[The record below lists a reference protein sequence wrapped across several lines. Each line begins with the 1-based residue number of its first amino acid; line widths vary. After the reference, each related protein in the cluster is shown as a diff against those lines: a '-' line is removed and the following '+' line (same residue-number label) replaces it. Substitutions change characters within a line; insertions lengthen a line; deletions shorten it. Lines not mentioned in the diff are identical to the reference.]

1 MLRYSRN
8 LCVYPNVYIMD
19 QFGSQIR
26 HFNPVAVNKT
36 EVTIYCIAPKG
47 ESAEARKA
55 RIRQYEDFF
64 NASGMATPDDL
75 EEFRSCQ
82 KTYLATAAPWNDMS
96 RGAAHWID
104 GPDDEAKTLGL
115 DPVSS
120 GVRTE
125 DEGLF
130 IVQHG
135 YWKKALRRGLEIEAA
150 QEAEDSAGADGQ
162 ALVSS

>member
-8 LCVYPNVYIMD
+8 LCLYPNVYIMD

-26 HFNPVAVNKT
+26 HFNPVAVDKT

-47 ESAEARKA
+47 ESAGARKA

-96 RGAAHWID
+96 RGAEHWIE
-104 GPDDEAKTLGL
+104 GPDEEAKTLGL

-120 GVRTE
+120 GVKTE